1 MPRDQP
7 RHRSHRRQIR
17 DERVQRRVWPDQR
30 NPRWPLVRQ
39 PRSRGLHAQARR
51 LTLRHRPAAV
61 VVARQQPHRRHAL
74 ADAALGNLPRLL
86 VAAREHRWQAPR
98 MPSRWSVGH
107 RPGTDEQTRV
117 DLAAREFGRKMA
129 VQLDAVAPVLQELP
143 PGDELH
149 RQALLLCGLSDWCAS
164 TPGYGNLFLAQR
176 CLDLAAV
183 GLARLTA
190 SLDFPLAVCGKLA
203 ARMTPAWMG
212 VEARALTLNGEAGA
226 DLFAVGGTQA
236 DLEKTWGSGGFLMRE
251 KRSGRTRPEGQAP
264 GRGFVE
270 TPALK
275 ANLDFFERDE
285 PGTEPLTLV
294 NSWDARRYERIVNGL
309 ELQNVNKALALLKF
323 RSVVGRFPEK
333 PELTEAQLQ
342 QRDKDIAEYA
352 KRGIKVV
359 KFEDGYSSLGEAAFA
374 QAWGQRPARTPQMH
388 TLYSSAWQAYS
399 EVKSGQ
405 FLDQDTRAVRMALPA
420 KNVQ

>member
-1 MPRDQP
+1 MNKLIV
-7 RHRSHRRQIR
+7 SII
-17 DERVQRRVWPDQR
+17 
-30 NPRWPLVRQ
+30 LLATLC
-39 PRSRGLHAQARR
+39 SLAHAQEPTGMDRVR
-51 LTLRHRPAAV
+51 EL
-61 VVARQQPHRRHAL
+61 
-74 ADAALGNLPRLL
+74 DAALQKDGLSGLL

-107 RPGTDEQTRV
+107 RPGSDEQTRV
-117 DLAAREFGRKMA
+117 DLAAREFGREMA
-129 VQLDAVAPVLQELP
+129 VQLEAVATVLQELP

-149 RQALLLCGLSDWCAS
+149 RQALLLCDLSDWCAS

-183 GLARLTA
+183 GLARLAA
-190 SLDFPLAVCGKLA
+190 SLDFPLAGCGKLA

-212 VEARALTLNGEAGA
+212 VEARALTLNDEAGTN
-226 DLFAVGGTQA
+226 LFAVDGTQA

-309 ELQNVNKALALLKF
+309 ELQNVYNALALLAF
-323 RSVVGRFPEK
+323 RKVVGCFPEK
-333 PELTEAQLQ
+333 IAYTNDQLKE
-342 QRDKDIAEYA
+342 REKMRSLHE
-352 KRGIKVV
+352 KLGIKVNI
-359 KFEDGYSSLGEAAFA
+359 SSNNHVSGKDAFLY
-374 QAWGQRPARTPQMH
+374 AWDQRKDKDPKDHNLDAR
-388 TLYSSAWQAYS
+388 AWQAYS

-420 KNVQ
+420 TKVQ

>member
-1 MPRDQP
+1 MNKLIV
-7 RHRSHRRQIR
+7 SII
-17 DERVQRRVWPDQR
+17 
-30 NPRWPLVRQ
+30 LLATLC
-39 PRSRGLHAQARR
+39 SLAHAQEPTGMDRVR
-51 LTLRHRPAAV
+51 EL
-61 VVARQQPHRRHAL
+61 
-74 ADAALGNLPRLL
+74 DAALQKDGLSGLL

-107 RPGTDEQTRV
+107 RPGSDEQTRV
-117 DLAAREFGRKMA
+117 DLAAREFGREMA
-129 VQLDAVAPVLQELP
+129 VQLEAVATVLQELP

-149 RQALLLCGLSDWCAS
+149 RQALLLCDLSDWCAS

-183 GLARLTA
+183 GLARLAA
-190 SLDFPLAVCGKLA
+190 SLDFPLAGCGKLA

-212 VEARALTLNGEAGA
+212 VEARALTLNDEAGTN
-226 DLFAVGGTQA
+226 LFAVDGTQA

-323 RSVVGRFPEK
+323 RTVIGCFPEK
-333 PELTEAQLQ
+333 IEFTEEQLRK
-342 QRDKDIAEYA
+342 RDEERAAYA
-352 KRGIKVV
+352 RMGIKV
-359 KFEDGYSSLGEAAFA
+359 SSMYDDMQPGAAAFE
-374 QAWGQRPARTPQMH
+374 QAWDQRKDRNPKDHNLDAR
-388 TLYSSAWQAYS
+388 AWQAYS

-420 KNVQ
+420 TKVQ